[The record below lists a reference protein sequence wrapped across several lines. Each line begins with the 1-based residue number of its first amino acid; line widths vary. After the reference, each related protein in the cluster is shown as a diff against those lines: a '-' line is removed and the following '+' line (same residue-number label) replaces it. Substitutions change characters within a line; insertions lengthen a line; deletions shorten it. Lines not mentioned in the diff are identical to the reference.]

1 MLETISTSPQQRSQ
15 GLHPGILP
23 ALESDWAIALSITV
37 DADARRISQALTE
50 PEYLEAWIV
59 MPNHSP
65 DQSPDHSKD
74 SWVVASKKT
83 NGYRLD
89 QCRAGRVISSVMGT
103 FLFCHQRKM
112 RLLWLSLSRNDQA
125 ASLVDFRIRGNFASS
140 VLELRHT
147 AIRSSN
153 EFHWHQELWRAS
165 LERLASVL
173 RTT

>member
-1 MLETISTSPQQRSQ
+1 VLETLSAFPQQRPQ
-15 GLHPGILP
+15 GLHPGVLSAP
-23 ALESDWAIALSITV
+23 ESDWAIALSITV

-59 MPNHSP
+59 MP
-65 DQSPDHSKD
+65 DQSEG
-74 SWVVASKKT
+74 SWIVASRKA

-89 QCRAGRVISSVMGT
+89 HCRAGRVISSVMGS

-112 RLLWLSLSRNDQA
+112 RLLWQSFGRTDPA
-125 ASLVDFRIRGNFASS
+125 ESLVDFRIRGKFASS

-147 AIRSSN
+147 ALRSSD

-165 LERLASVL
+165 LARLASVL
-173 RTT
+173 RSA

>member
-1 MLETISTSPQQRSQ
+1 MSASPQQVAQ
-15 GLHPGILP
+15 GLLSDVLP
-23 ALESDWAIALSITV
+23 APESDWVIALSITV

-59 MPNHSP
+59 MP
-65 DQSPDHSKD
+65 DQSPDHAKD
-74 SWVVASKKT
+74 SWIVASRNA

-89 QCRAGRVISSVMGT
+89 HCRAGRVISSVMGS

-112 RLLWLSLSRNDQA
+112 RLLWRSFGRTDLA
-125 ASLVDFRIRGNFASS
+125 ESLVDFRIRGKFASS

-147 AIRSSN
+147 ALRSSD

-165 LERLASVL
+165 LARLASVL
-173 RTT
+173 RSA

>member
-1 MLETISTSPQQRSQ
+1 V
-15 GLHPGILP
+15 
-23 ALESDWAIALSITV
+23 SDWAIALSVTV

-59 MPNHSP
+59 MP
-65 DQSPDHSKD
+65 DQSPDQAPDHLPDHAKD
-74 SWVVASKKT
+74 SWIVASRNA

-89 QCRAGRVISSVMGT
+89 HCRAGRVISSVMGT

-112 RLLWLSLSRNDQA
+112 RLLWRNFGPSELA
-125 ASLVDFRIRGNFASS
+125 ESLVDFRIRGKFASS

-147 AIRSSN
+147 ALRSSD

-165 LERLASVL
+165 FARLASVL

>member
-1 MLETISTSPQQRSQ
+1 MLKTMSASPRQRPQ
-15 GLHPGILP
+15 GLYPDALP
-23 ALESDWAIALSITV
+23 APESDWAIALSITV

-59 MPNHSP
+59 MPDRSE
-65 DQSPDHSKD
+65 D
-74 SWVVASKKT
+74 SWIVASRKA

-89 QCRAGRVISSVMGT
+89 HCRAGRVMSSVMGS

-112 RLLWLSLSRNDQA
+112 RLLWQSFGRTDMA
-125 ASLVDFRIRGNFASS
+125 ESLVDFRIRGKFASS

-147 AIRSSN
+147 AIRSSS

-165 LERLASVL
+165 LARLASVL
-173 RTT
+173 RSA

>member
-1 MLETISTSPQQRSQ
+1 MLETISASTQQMAQ
-15 GLHPGILP
+15 GLHPSVLP
-23 ALESDWAIALSITV
+23 APESNWTIALSITV

-59 MPNHSP
+59 MP
-65 DQSPDHSKD
+65 DQSEG
-74 SWVVASKKT
+74 SWIVASRKA

-89 QCRAGRVISSVMGT
+89 HCRAGHVISSVMGS

-112 RLLWLSLSRNDQA
+112 RLLWKSFGRTNPA
-125 ASLVDFRIRGNFASS
+125 ESLVDFRIRGKFASS

-153 EFHWHQELWRAS
+153 EFHWHQELWRGS
-165 LERLASVL
+165 LARLASVL
-173 RTT
+173 RSA

>member
-1 MLETISTSPQQRSQ
+1 MSASPQQRSQ
-15 GLHPGILP
+15 GLHPGVLP
-23 ALESDWAIALSITV
+23 SPESDWTLAFSITV

-59 MPNHSP
+59 MP
-65 DQSPDHSKD
+65 DQSEG
-74 SWVVASKKT
+74 SWIVASRNA

-89 QCRAGRVISSVMGT
+89 HCRAGRVISSVMGS

-112 RLLWLSLSRNDQA
+112 RLLWQSFGRTDRA
-125 ASLVDFRIRGNFASS
+125 ESLVDFRIRGKFASS

-147 AIRSSN
+147 ALRSSD

-165 LERLASVL
+165 LARLASAL
-173 RTT
+173 RST

>member
-1 MLETISTSPQQRSQ
+1 VLETMSASPQQLAQ
-15 GLHPGILP
+15 GLHPSVFP
-23 ALESDWAIALSITV
+23 APESDWTIALSITV

-59 MPNHSP
+59 MP
-65 DQSPDHSKD
+65 DQSEG
-74 SWVVASKKT
+74 SWIVASKKA

-89 QCRAGRVISSVMGT
+89 HCCAGCVISSVMGS

-112 RLLWLSLSRNDQA
+112 RLLWQSFGRTDPA
-125 ASLVDFRIRGNFASS
+125 ESLVDFRIRGKFASS

-153 EFHWHQELWRAS
+153 EFHWHQELWRGS
-165 LERLASVL
+165 LARLASVL
-173 RTT
+173 RSA